1 MWVMYTV
8 YNILHILLGPYE
20 RGTTER
26 PYRIWFGLVWGG
38 GRGRFYQLHGEKA
51 TCGQSVSQATGRQ
64 DLLTDL
70 SNLDDEPKGTESR
83 EKLVM

>member
-1 MWVMYTV
+1 MSVEQR
-8 YNILHILLGPYE
+8 NAPIG
-20 RGTTER
+20 
-26 PYRIWFGLVWGG
+26 FGLVWFGGG